1 MVMLTSGF
9 GGASSTGDV
18 FLRAYKSPKDLHA
31 GVDRYFKLYNTRRPH
46 SALDRRTP
54 DAVFFEQAIPELVA

>member
-1 MVMLTSGF
+1 
-9 GGASSTGDV
+9 
-18 FLRAYKSPKDLHA
+18 LHA